1 MKAFYVGLLLGT
13 ICSVARAGVLPA
25 SRGGTGQTSMTNFA
39 VGKGFTLAAG
49 TTLAAPMFI
58 PSGSTL
64 ATPAAGAIESNGTRL
79 YWTNSS
85 GARFY
90 FNFTAQ

>member
-1 MKAFYVGLLLGT
+1 MKLLT
-13 ICSVARAGVLPA
+13 IFLSLFATAALAGILPA

-39 VGKGFTLAAG
+39 VGRGFTLAAG
-49 TTLAAPMFI
+49 TTLATQMYI
-58 PSGSTL
+58 PAGSTL
-64 ATPAAGAIESNGTRL
+64 ATPKAGAIESNGTRL

-85 GARFY
+85 GARFF